1 LISNIKN
8 KEYLNMMIDKKMKE
22 EKEEILKLL
31 YNKIDSINDTNT
43 LKRIAEKVKKINDL
57 LDIYDT
63 KFENLLST
71 VIQFFT
77 PKEKSRIKK
86 MLEDIFDKYD
96 KRDKQGQLLYSETY
110 RKEIQNLI
118 EEINKECDK
127 DFWTRFKTILGIGT

>member
-1 LISNIKN
+1 
-8 KEYLNMMIDKKMKE
+8 MIDKKMKE

-43 LKRIAEKVKKINDL
+43 LKRIAEKVKTINDL

>member
-1 LISNIKN
+1 
-8 KEYLNMMIDKKMKE
+8 MMIDKKMKE

-43 LKRIAEKVKKINDL
+43 LKRIAEKVKTINDL

>member
-1 LISNIKN
+1 
-8 KEYLNMMIDKKMKE
+8 MMIDKKMKE

-43 LKRIAEKVKKINDL
+43 LKRIAKKVKTINDL